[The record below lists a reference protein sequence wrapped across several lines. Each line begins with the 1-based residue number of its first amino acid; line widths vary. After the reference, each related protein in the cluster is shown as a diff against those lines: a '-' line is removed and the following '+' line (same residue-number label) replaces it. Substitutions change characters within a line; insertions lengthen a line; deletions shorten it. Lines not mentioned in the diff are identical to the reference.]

1 MLKKKLRLDY
11 LRFRN
16 ELTEEGL
23 SEASKRI
30 AENSLRL
37 PIWDK
42 NLFHVF
48 LSVHEKREA
57 DTSFLIALLRERGK
71 QIAVPKMASAGSL
84 KHLLLTDT
92 TPVSLNRW
100 GIPEPVKGKE
110 VKPEAID
117 VVFVPLLAF
126 DEKGYRVGYGGGYYD
141 RFLSQCRE
149 DVVSVGLS
157 FFGPVREISD
167 LHPGD
172 VPLTYVVCPER
183 VYAF

>member
-1 MLKKKLRLDY
+1 MLKKELRLDY
-11 LRFRN
+11 LRFRQ

-23 SEASKRI
+23 SEASKRL
-30 AENSLRL
+30 AENCLQL
-37 PIWDK
+37 PLWDK
-42 NLFHVF
+42 TLFHVF
-48 LSVHEKREA
+48 LSVREKREA

-71 QIAVPKMASAGSL
+71 QIAVPKMASGGSL

-92 TPVSLNRW
+92 TPVSPNRW
-100 GIPEPVKGKE
+100 GIPEPSEGEE
-110 VKPEAID
+110 VMPEAID

-172 VPLTYVVCPER
+172 VPLRYVVCPER

>member
-11 LRFRN
+11 LRFRH

-23 SEASKRI
+23 SQASRRI
-30 AENSLRL
+30 AENCLRL
-37 PIWDK
+37 PIGDK
-42 NLFHVF
+42 ALFHVF
-48 LSVHEKREA
+48 LAVAEKREV
-57 DTSFLIALLRERGK
+57 DTSFLIRHLRERGK
-71 QIAVPKMASAGSL
+71 QIAVPKMAPGGTL
-84 KHLLLTDT
+84 THILLTET
-92 TPVSLNRW
+92 TPVSVNRW
-100 GIPEPVKGKE
+100 GIPEPTEGQMAM
-110 VKPEAID
+110 PEAID

-149 DVVSVGLS
+149 DVVTVGLS
-157 FFGPVREISD
+157 FFGPVREITD

-172 VPLTYVVCPER
+172 VPLQYVVCPER